1 MKSIY
6 SFLAALLALA
16 VLLALGSWAAE
27 TVPADTAGL
36 VRFASD
42 QGVAARRGNA
52 EAGVLVAVAGQDSG
66 SNAVAHLYIGDP
78 DGRYLP
84 VRDRH
89 ALRRV
94 PFFDMDYPD
103 FYIDP
108 GTNTTLVGDYTVRM
122 FDGDYIPSHS
132 QIDPNVP
139 TYTRT
144 FRVVPINGKVIEGA
158 RAKCTHFEAVGW
170 SGLAPESILLDLH
183 CDITASG
190 EVVVQATVKARDVAV
205 TYTVD
210 VEIRDILGRDGHA
223 NDPVDDL
230 TRGDYKF
237 IDGVGK
243 TSLGTLRSWV
253 RTTYDAQR
261 AMHWAN
267 YQASNTV
274 NLAGN
279 TLRFSRDTFLRT
291 ETTDASGD
299 TLTLYQNGRTILKS
313 VTPVAGTNGSFRII
327 GIDFSSSDQYDYVYT
342 TKCEDPPYVVS
353 CHDIADPQWTRP
365 NGQATDDGEGTY
377 EGEPAWC
384 IAVPKDGS
392 RHRFYKAM
400 TGDAESDP
408 VLYTEAIVYSSG
420 GFAIQSPNG
429 NWWKLKVDNSGN
441 VSGEALTPPAWIG
454 GLQ

>member
-1 MKSIY
+1 MKGIY

-16 VLLALGSWAAE
+16 VLLTLGSWAAE
-27 TVPADTAGL
+27 TVPVDTAGL

-103 FYIDP
+103 FYIEP
-108 GTNTTLVGDYTVRM
+108 GTNTALVGDHTVRM

-144 FRVVPINGKVIEGA
+144 FRVVPINGKVIEQA

-170 SGLAPESILLDLH
+170 SGLAPETVLLDLS
-183 CDITASG
+183 CDVTAAG

-210 VEIRDILGRDGHA
+210 VEIRDVLGRDGHA
-223 NDPVDDL
+223 SDPVDDL

-237 IDGVGK
+237 IDKYGK
-243 TSLGTLRSWV
+243 TSLGNLRSWV
-253 RTTYDAQR
+253 RDVYDRQR
-261 AMHWAN
+261 AQHWAD
-267 YQASNTV
+267 YPASNTV
-274 NLAGN
+274 DFANHVVKFN
-279 TLRFSRDTFLRT
+279 RDSFFRPSTIEAVNDGLELWR
-291 ETTDASGD
+291 
-299 TLTLYQNGRTILKS
+299 NGQLVFRS
-313 VTPVAGTNGSFRII
+313 VTSVSSTNGTFRIV
-327 GIDFSSSDQYDYVYT
+327 GIDFGSSDEYNFVYT
-342 TKCEDPPYVVS
+342 DTSAPTAPWVTVCDAIEDAAWV
-353 CHDIADPQWTRP
+353 RP
-365 NGQATDDGEGTY
+365 VDQYTAMGTWKGEA
-377 EGEPAWC
+377 AWC
-384 IAVPKDGS
+384 IAVSKTEDPKKFYRANFEDGGS
-392 RHRFYKAM
+392 
-400 TGDAESDP
+400 TGP
-408 VLYTEAIVYSSG
+408 YLYTEATVYAHGSV
-420 GFAIQSPNG
+420 AIPDSNG
-429 NWWKLKVDNSGN
+429 VYWKLKVSTT
-441 VSGEALTPPAWIG
+441 GELTTEKVTNKPAG
-454 GLQ
+454 VDR